1 MLMSVVRVE
10 NFSEKLYFHMDT
22 HRDMDI
28 VNESL
33 PGMLILPDTHT
44 TTRQRRGG
52 AKSHSLDSLTG
63 SILHLQLKQQRFR
76 K

>member
-22 HRDMDI
+22 HRDMDV

-44 TTRQRRGG
+44 TTRQR
-52 AKSHSLDSLTG
+52 
-63 SILHLQLKQQRFR
+63 
-76 K
+76 